1 MSLPS
6 RVAASLPVII
16 VGCSAFLLTHESFQP
31 VAERIHVEGREASVA
46 FALPAREPLFLE
58 FELILSAPGERRATV
73 AVSLNGTSVSEVR
86 PAAFHR
92 TEFGKVEI
100 PVSAV
105 REGENRLAFAVHG
118 AEDASFDVNARV
130 NNYYGIAPDFPRVFV
145 VGDAAVWHRLD
156 QRSAAVWGFRLA
168 LFLLGGWLVVEGLSR
183 LSRRTTSGG
192 QPGRWTGSLG
202 LLAVLAYSLA
212 TPLHVWLSLEALAV
226 VIAVPWMLGEGV
238 RWLGAHRGIAW
249 RVALTTAATLLLLE
263 GSLRLVNAVSPIFIF
278 YSDSF
283 GRYRGQPGA
292 LHFDSVLNSRGFNDV
307 ERATARPAHVR
318 QRVVAIGDSFAFGVV
333 PRRDNYLALLERA
346 LAADG
351 SVEVINLGVAGTEPR
366 DYLAILVEEGLAYGP
381 DVVVV
386 GFYIGND
393 FEARA
398 RKPYEHSHVATLG
411 NFLWTLGRS
420 GRSVIVN
427 GEPTSGA
434 YDDGAAGM
442 EEEAF
447 RRILM
452 GRAAIY
458 VGDDGALAGPAA
470 RAAGYLREMRDL
482 AAGAGAGFLVVLL
495 PDETQVDD
503 ALQRDVARAWG
514 VAREAIDFDRPT
526 RAITEALGREGIQ
539 TLDLLPAF
547 RREAARTRLYKPRD
561 THWNVAGNRL
571 AAETMTPM
579 IREMLERR

>member
-6 RVAASLPVII
+6 RVSASLPVIL
-16 VGCSAFLLTHESFQP
+16 VAFSAFLLTNESFHP
-31 VAERIHVEGREASVA
+31 VAERIHVEGREADVD

-73 AVSLNGTSVSEVR
+73 AIDVNGASVSEVR

-100 PVSAV
+100 PVAAV
-105 REGENRLAFAVHG
+105 REGVNHLVFAVRG
-118 AEDASFDVNARV
+118 AADASFDINARV

-145 VGDAAVWHRLD
+145 VGDAAVWHRFG
-156 QRSAAVWGFRLA
+156 QRSAAAWGLRLA
-168 LFLLGGWLVVEGLSR
+168 VFLLGAWLVVEGLGR
-183 LSRRTTSGG
+183 VSRRTAAGRR
-192 QPGRWTGSLG
+192 PGRWTPSLA
-202 LLAVLAYSLA
+202 LLAVFAYSLA

-226 VIAVPWMLGEGV
+226 LIVVPWGLGEGIQ
-238 RWLGAHRGIAW
+238 WMGAHRGIVW
-249 RVALTTAATLLLLE
+249 RIGATTAVTLLLLE
-263 GSLRLVNAVSPIFIF
+263 VSLRVVNAVSPIFIF
-278 YSDSF
+278 YTDSF

-292 LHFDSVLNSRGFNDV
+292 PHFDAVLNSRGFNDV

-318 QRVVAIGDSFAFGVV
+318 HRVVAIGDSFAFGVV
-333 PRRDNYLALLERA
+333 PRADNYLARLERA

-351 SVEVINLGVAGTEPR
+351 SVEVINMGVAGTEPR
-366 DYLAILVEEGLAYGP
+366 DYLAILAEEGLAYGP
-381 DVVVV
+381 DLVLV

-398 RKPYEHSHVATLG
+398 RKPYEHSFVATLG

-420 GRSVIVN
+420 GRRVVIN

-434 YDDGAAGM
+434 YDDDAPGM

-447 RRILM
+447 RRIVM
-452 GRAAIY
+452 GRASIY
-458 VGDDGALAGPAA
+458 VGDGTALGGAAA
-470 RAAGYLREMRDL
+470 RAAGYVREMRDL
-482 AAGAGAGFLVVLL
+482 ATAAGAGFLVVLL
-495 PDETQVDD
+495 PDETQVDE

-514 VAREAIDFDRPT
+514 MRREEIDFERPT
-526 RAITEALGREGIQ
+526 RVITEALAREGIP

-547 RREAARTRLYKPRD
+547 RREGARQRLYKPQD
-561 THWNVAGNRL
+561 THWNVEGNRL
-571 AAETMTPM
+571 AATTMAPV
-579 IREMLERR
+579 IRELLGRR